1 MPDMDRRTFLAGTA
15 AAATTAAVATTR
27 AGAVVKKVSVGAAGA
42 ADPRFA
48 GARHAAVLG
57 GGCGG
62 LSAAHELI
70 ERGFTVDIYERYPV
84 AGGKCRSIPST
95 GTGSGGRAD
104 LPGEHGFRF
113 FPGYYRHVIDTMA
126 RIPYGSNRNG
136 VKDNLTFGETARFS
150 RKDALDVPFPYKKL
164 LTINPITDLPQAL
177 IGLLGVIPGL
187 QLNELLYFATRL
199 TEFVTSCDARRDNQ
213 YDKLSWW
220 DFVQAERF
228 SPLYQNL
235 LTRSLTRN
243 LVAAQAEQAST
254 RTIGLQ
260 ATRILVGNILF
271 SMYDEASRLLN
282 APTTEAWIDPWL
294 TYLKG
299 KGVRWFPDT
308 AVEGLEL
315 SDGTVSG
322 VRVRGGGQAT
332 TVTADVYVLAIPVE
346 GARHLLG
353 APFRALDPGLTAL
366 DGLFPDWMTG
376 VQFFLSR
383 SLPIAKGHVTYVDSP
398 WALTSISQG
407 QFWNRDLSTYGNGTV
422 RDVVSVDVSNWG
434 APGVLFG
441 KTARDCT
448 RDEIFAE
455 VWQQMKESLNEDGI
469 ILRDSD
475 VVDRFLD
482 PAIEFGPDGTPVDN
496 AEPLLINTVDSWAK
510 RPDAVT
516 KIPNL
521 VLASDYVKTNTD
533 LATMEGANEAARRAV
548 NGVLD
553 VTGWSGAR
561 ARIWTIPE
569 PPLFAFARA
578 EDGFRYALGLP
589 HKLSDRR

>member
-1 MPDMDRRTFLAGTA
+1 MPDMDRLTVLTQA
-15 AAATTAAVATTR
+15 AAVGATAAVLTSTPAR
-27 AGAVVKKVSVGAAGA
+27 GIVGLTPAAGA
-42 ADPRFA
+42 SGAAFADFA
-48 GARHAAVLG
+48 GKRHVAIVG

-70 ERGFTVDIYERYPV
+70 ERGFTVDVYERYPV
-84 AGGKCRSIPST
+84 AGGKCRSIPSP
-95 GTGSGGRAD
+95 GTGSAGRAD

-136 VKDNLTFGETARFS
+136 VKDNLTFGETARFP

-177 IGLLGVIPGL
+177 VGLLGVIPGL

-294 TYLKG
+294 THLRG
-299 KGVRWFPDT
+299 KGVRWFPDI

-315 SDGTVSG
+315 TGGTVSG
-322 VRVRGGGQAT
+322 VRVRG
-332 TVTADVYVLAIPVE
+332 
-346 GARHLLG
+346 
-353 APFRALDPGLTAL
+353 
-366 DGLFPDWMTG
+366 
-376 VQFFLSR
+376 
-383 SLPIAKGHVTYVDSP
+383 
-398 WALTSISQG
+398 
-407 QFWNRDLSTYGNGTV
+407 
-422 RDVVSVDVSNWG
+422 
-434 APGVLFG
+434 
-441 KTARDCT
+441 
-448 RDEIFAE
+448 
-455 VWQQMKESLNEDGI
+455 
-469 ILRDSD
+469 
-475 VVDRFLD
+475 
-482 PAIEFGPDGTPVDN
+482 
-496 AEPLLINTVDSWAK
+496 
-510 RPDAVT
+510 
-516 KIPNL
+516 
-521 VLASDYVKTNTD
+521 
-533 LATMEGANEAARRAV
+533 
-548 NGVLD
+548 
-553 VTGWSGAR
+553 
-561 ARIWTIPE
+561 
-569 PPLFAFARA
+569 
-578 EDGFRYALGLP
+578 
-589 HKLSDRR
+589 